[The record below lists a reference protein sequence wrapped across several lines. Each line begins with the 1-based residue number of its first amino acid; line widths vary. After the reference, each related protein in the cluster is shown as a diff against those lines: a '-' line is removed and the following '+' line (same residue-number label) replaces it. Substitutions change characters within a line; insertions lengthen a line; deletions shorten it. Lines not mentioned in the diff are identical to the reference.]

1 MASQLWAS
9 LKMYII
15 QCADYVTA
23 TDTISFLY
31 KKLIE
36 IAACEFLNFQPKI
49 ACEFLNGFL
58 IFQVTCKNKINL

>member
-23 TDTISFLY
+23 TDSVYIIVIKVEVETLTVE
-31 KKLIE
+31 LTTRVV
-36 IAACEFLNFQPKI
+36 L
-49 ACEFLNGFL
+49 
-58 IFQVTCKNKINL
+58 